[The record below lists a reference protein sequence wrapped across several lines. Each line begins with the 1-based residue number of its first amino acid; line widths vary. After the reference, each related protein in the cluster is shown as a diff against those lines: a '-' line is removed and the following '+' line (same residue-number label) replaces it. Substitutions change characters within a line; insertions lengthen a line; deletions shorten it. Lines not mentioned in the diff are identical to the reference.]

1 MESFEEKRHCREEGF
16 VCFGCCRS
24 VKCGVYSAVVHFL
37 IQVQAMSRQEI
48 IQELEDAHVLQ
59 NYYIRAFPPEL
70 RDVTVRTS
78 LLEEFPE
85 ICNHL
90 IITGKG
96 LSSLF
101 DLIRPLRSK

>member
-1 MESFEEKRHCREEGF
+1 MVVVDPLQFD
-16 VCFGCCRS
+16 VN
-24 VKCGVYSAVVHFL
+24 SAVIHVL

-48 IQELEDAHVLQ
+48 VQELEDAHVLQ

-70 RDVTVRTS
+70 RDVTVQTS
-78 LLEEFPE
+78 LLDEYPE

-96 LSSLF
+96 LASLF